1 MQLDLL
7 KYEIEGDIATISFN
21 DPDALN
27 AMSAPM
33 LQSLDIALADVADPR
48 NGIRCLILPGEG
60 RGFCAGANI
69 GGMDNDDKDGGEAD
83 SAAAAGHNA
92 LPDAGAGLE
101 RTYHPLL
108 RQLRNLPCPIVSAV
122 NGPCAGVGMSFALMG
137 DMVLAGKSAFF
148 LQAFRGIGLV
158 PDGGATYILPRL
170 IGMARAKE
178 LAIMGERLP
187 AETALEWGLI
197 NRVYDDADLM
207 DEARKL
213 AGELAKGPFSL
224 GLIRKLLWDSI
235 DATYEEQLNNE
246 RWAQQTA
253 GRSADFAEGVA
264 AFGEKRAADFKGQ

>member
-7 KYEIEGDIATISFN
+7 KYETEGDIATITFN
-21 DPDALN
+21 DPEALN

-33 LQSLDIALADVADPR
+33 LKSLDIALAEVANP
-48 NGIRCLILPGEG
+48 NNAIRCLILTGEG

-69 GGMDNDDKDGGEAD
+69 GGMDNDDSADKD
-83 SAAAAGHNA
+83 AARSNK

-101 RTYHPLL
+101 RVYHPLL

-158 PDGGATYILPRL
+158 PDGGATYILPRM

-178 LAIMGERLP
+178 LAIMGERLKP
-187 AETALEWGLI
+187 ETALEWGLI

-224 GLIRKLLWDSI
+224 GLIRKLIWDSV
-235 DATYEEQLNNE
+235 DASYEEQLNNE
-246 RWAQQTA
+246 RWAQQMA
-253 GRSADFAEGVA
+253 GRTGDFVEGVKAFAE
-264 AFGEKRAADFKGQ
+264 KRPADFKGR

>member
-7 KYEIEGDIATISFN
+7 KYDIDGDIATISFN

-27 AMSAPM
+27 AMSEPM
-33 LQSLDIALADVADPR
+33 LKSLDIALADVADPA
-48 NGIRCLILPGEG
+48 NNIRCLILTGEG

-69 GGMDNDDKDGGEAD
+69 GGMDEAD
-83 SAAAAGHNA
+83 EADDGAKADRRNS

-101 RTYHPLL
+101 RVYHPLL
-108 RQLRNLPCPIVSAV
+108 RQLRHLPCPIVSAV

-158 PDGGATYILPRL
+158 PDGGATYILPRI
-170 IGMARAKE
+170 IGIARARE

-197 NRVYDDADLM
+197 NRVYDDGDLI

-213 AGELAKGPFSL
+213 AAELAKGPFSL
-224 GLIRKLLWDSI
+224 GLIRKLIWDSV
-235 DATYEEQLNNE
+235 DASYEEQLNNE

-253 GRSADFAEGVA
+253 GRSKDFLEGVTAFAE
-264 AFGEKRAADFKGQ
+264 KRDANFTGK